1 MTTLSTTFLLLIL
14 LPFSSSST
22 IHDEIARLLK
32 QDQPVPIAMV
42 NDINKCL
49 DAVAVDAASTDDTI
63 HCDAITLAW
72 NTTFLNPAKMP
83 ARCSGFAAPV
93 TNSDDDFLEPCVW
106 WNKLYGDSASPSST
120 PSK

>member
-1 MTTLSTTFLLLIL
+1 MTSLCTSLLLLIL

-32 QDQPVPIAMV
+32 QDQPVPIDFV
-42 NDINKCL
+42 NDINNC
-49 DAVAVDAASTDDTI
+49 VDGVSGTDDTVL
-63 HCDAITLAW
+63 CDAITLAW

-83 ARCSGFAAPV
+83 ARCIGFIGTV
-93 TNSDDDFLEPCVW
+93 TNADDDYFEPCVW